1 MPVTASAQRLG
12 WWSCFAA
19 ALCFGASTP
28 ATKLLVGDGGPL
40 TLAGLLYLGA
50 AIAVLPFQR
59 REARPVGLAPQRGL
73 LLLTVLVGGGVAPVL
88 LLLALHR
95 TTSGTVSVLLNL
107 ELVATAL
114 IARLF
119 LHEQIG
125 RRAAIG
131 IGVVFTGGVIAAGV
145 GDARPALGALLVA
158 GACICWGA
166 DNAITARLDR
176 YTPATIT
183 VAKGLV
189 AGSVN
194 LALGL
199 ALESAP
205 PWRTVVAA
213 LAIGSVGYGL
223 SIMWWIRGAR
233 RIGAARGQAVFAL
246 APFVGAV
253 LAWPV
258 LGERPVGRVVAAFV
272 VALTGVAIVMTAGH
286 RHLHRHAVLV
296 HAHTIDPQDPHHLPG
311 TIDLLDGD
319 VHRHH
324 ELVHEHAHLP
334 DVHHRHDH

>member
-1 MPVTASAQRLG
+1 V
-12 WWSCFAA
+12 A

-59 REARPVGLAPQRGL
+59 REPKPTDLAPRRGL
-73 LLLTVLVGGGVAPVL
+73 LLLTVVLGGGVAPVL

-95 TTSGTVSVLLNL
+95 TTSGTVSLLLNL
-107 ELVATAL
+107 ELVATAV
-114 IARLF
+114 IAHLF

-125 RRAAIG
+125 RRTAVG
-131 IGVVFTGGVIAAGV
+131 IGMVFAGGVMAAGV

-158 GACICWGA
+158 GACLCWGA

-183 VAKGLV
+183 VAKGIV

-199 ALESAP
+199 VLESAP
-205 PWRTVVAA
+205 SWRTVLAA

-223 SIMWWIRGAR
+223 SITLWIRGAR

-258 LGERPVGRVVAAFV
+258 LGEQPAGRVIVAFMVAF
-272 VALTGVAIVMTAGH
+272 AGVAIVMTAGH
-286 RHLHRHAVLV
+286 HHVHRHAVLV
-296 HAHTIDPQDPHHLPG
+296 HAHSIDPRDPHHLPG
-311 TIDLLDGD
+311 TIDVLEGD